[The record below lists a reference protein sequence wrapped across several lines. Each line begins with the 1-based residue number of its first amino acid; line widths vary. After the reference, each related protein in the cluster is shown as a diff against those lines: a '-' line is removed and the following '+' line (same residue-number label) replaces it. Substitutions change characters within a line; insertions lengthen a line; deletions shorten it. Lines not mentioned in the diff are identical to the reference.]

1 MGQVAWFRARA
12 PQKSQSCALA
22 LNLPRRFEKARRR
35 SASWGSEHPAARR
48 VLRLARS
55 IRRSHEF
62 VVEKWSPSNSDAL
75 EYYDRTQ
82 CPKAHRLH
90 R

>member
-1 MGQVAWFRARA
+1 MGQVAAFRAA
-12 PQKSQSCALA
+12 SPQKSQSWALA
-22 LNLPRRFEKARRR
+22 LNLLRRFEKARRR
-35 SASWGSEHPAARR
+35 SASWGSEHPAAW
-48 VLRLARS
+48 RLLGPAPSITRAR
-55 IRRSHEF
+55 EF